1 MKEKTESRRTP
12 VEKSDIVDSEKYSN
26 GSVETM
32 CYCED
37 LLLLLKSIHPF
48 QNVNKSSDG
57 HKIVS
62 TRKQAVFEASFDD
75 NFNIAKM
82 DN

>member
-1 MKEKTESRRTP
+1 M
-12 VEKSDIVDSEKYSN
+12 
-26 GSVETM
+26 SVGR
-32 CYCED
+32 CED

-57 HKIVS
+57 HRIVS
-62 TRKQAVFEASFDD
+62 TRKQPVFPGSFYD

-82 DN
+82 NN

>member
-1 MKEKTESRRTP
+1 M
-12 VEKSDIVDSEKYSN
+12 IVL
-26 GSVETM
+26 
-32 CYCED
+32 YCED